1 MYNNNFGMNNGWLM
15 NQNDMCC
22 PTVSEQK
29 CCEDP
34 VYEAPIEKCIK
45 KDFVHEIVHVCPVH
59 TRVVNNHIYKHTY
72 VPEYTCSEE
81 NVCTNYDDNCGCNRY

>member
-1 MYNNNFGMNNGWLM
+1 MFNNNFGW
-15 NQNDMCC
+15 NQNGCC
-22 PTVSEQK
+22 PTIETQK

-45 KDFVHEIVHVCPVH
+45 KDFVHEIVHVCPIH
-59 TRVVNNHIYKHTY
+59 TKVVNNHIYKHTY

-81 NVCTNYDDNCGCNRY
+81 NVCTNYDDGCNCNRF